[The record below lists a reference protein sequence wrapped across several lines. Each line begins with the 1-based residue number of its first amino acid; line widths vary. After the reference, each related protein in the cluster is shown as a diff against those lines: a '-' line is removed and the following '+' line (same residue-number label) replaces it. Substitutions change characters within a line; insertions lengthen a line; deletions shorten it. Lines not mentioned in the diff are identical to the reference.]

1 MDLSLFAGFA
11 ALAARVGNAGY
22 QPQASF
28 APPVDLPPAPPEE
41 APGPEP
47 QDPLSARLFPRMSG
61 KGGQISGAL
70 VAALLPPPAVGSA
83 PSAFRGWLAGEVTDP
98 LTPGLAIDVVSDA
111 VVTEVMEL
119 ESRIFL
125 DAGAGLSAM
134 GARKASDPAL
144 AAADA
149 VWIENLPG
157 AAVPLAERERAVRDF
172 AAALAEVLVQYDP
185 GAAGDLAALAAELRL
200 SALLA
205 DLLARAR
212 GIEARWIAQ
221 GPPGGAAA
229 QSLLG
234 APSPRANL
242 RAPRLLA
249 RTAFLFLFSG
259 KSVTTA
265 LRDALV
271 ELRFAQIVALAPD
284 SWVLPDEVE
293 AQIATAPVVTE
304 DLEDLS
310 RRLIVACL
318 GGDAKADP
326 VALFDTFEERAAIRE
341 QDGGQTRAE
350 AERAAICELAQGLG
364 LRAADL
370 VRAWTLVP
378 ALYPRLSQ
386 VTFRVS
392 PHRWGPKR

>member
-1 MDLSLFAGFA
+1 MGHSVLAGFA
-11 ALAARVGNAGY
+11 AMAARVGNAGY
-22 QPQASF
+22 QPQAPF
-28 APPVDLPPAPPEE
+28 APPADLPPAPPELSPE
-41 APGPEP
+41 PGP
-47 QDPLSARLFPRMSG
+47 QDPLSARLFPVPSGG
-61 KGGQISGAL
+61 KGLRPGAL
-70 VAALLPPPAVGSA
+70 VAALLPPPPVGGA
-83 PSAFRGWLAGEVTDP
+83 PAAFRGWLAGEVTDP
-98 LTPGLAIDVVSDA
+98 LVPALAIDLDLEGA
-111 VVTEVMEL
+111 VAEVMDL
-119 ESRIFL
+119 ETRIFA
-125 DAGAGLSAM
+125 DAGAGLAAM
-134 GARKASDPAL
+134 GARRASDPAL

-172 AAALAEVLVQYDP
+172 AAALADVLVQHDP
-185 GAAGDLAALAAELRL
+185 GAAEDLAALAAELRL
-200 SALLA
+200 SAPLA

-212 GIEARWIAQ
+212 GIEERWIAQ
-221 GPPGGAAA
+221 GPPGGAAE

-242 RAPRLLA
+242 RTPRLLA

-259 KSVTTA
+259 KSVTTS

-284 SWVLPDEVE
+284 SWVLPGEVE
-293 AQIATAPVVTE
+293 AQIASAPVATE
-304 DLEDLS
+304 DLEDLT

-318 GGDAKADP
+318 GGDAAADP

-341 QDGGQTRAE
+341 HDGGETRAE
-350 AERAAICELAQGLG
+350 AERAAICELAQELG

-378 ALYPRLSQ
+378 VLFPRLSH
-386 VTFRVS
+386 VTFRIS
-392 PHRWGPKR
+392 PHQRSRKR